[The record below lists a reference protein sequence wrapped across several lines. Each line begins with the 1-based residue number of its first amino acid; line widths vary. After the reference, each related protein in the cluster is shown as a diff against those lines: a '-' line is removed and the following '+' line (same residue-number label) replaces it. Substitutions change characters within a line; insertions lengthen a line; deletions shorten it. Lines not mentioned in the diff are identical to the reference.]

1 LAIATLQKA
10 GFIQYA
16 HGIINILDRAGLEN
30 AACECYEVARTQFA
44 GVLRA
49 SAVLARGRP

>member
-10 GFIQYA
+10 GFIQYT